1 MTTPK
6 SSKAAQARFTDQE
19 ALQFHAQGKPGKL
32 EITPTKPLTTQ
43 RDLSLAYSPG
53 VAVPVHAIAANPACV
68 YDYTSKGNLVAVV
81 SNGTAILGLGNLGA
95 LAAKPVMEGKA
106 ALFKRFADIDSIDL
120 LVDTEDAEQF
130 INSVRYLGPSFG
142 GINLEDISA
151 PDCFIIEQRLKE
163 LLDIPVFHDDQHG
176 TAIIAAA
183 GLINAVELTD
193 RDLKTCKLVVNGAGA
208 AGIACLELAL
218 AMGMQKQNIILC
230 DTKGV
235 IYQGRKEGMNQWKSA
250 YAAKTKARTLAD
262 ALDGADA
269 LFGLSVKGAVTQDM
283 VRSMAPRPII
293 FAMANPDPEITP
305 EDVLAVRDDA
315 IMATGRSDYPNQIN
329 NVLGFP
335 FIFRGALD
343 VQASTINEAMKIAA
357 AEALAEL
364 ARAEVPDQ
372 VAAAFHGRRPTF
384 GPEYI
389 IPAPFDP
396 RLIVEIPTA
405 VAKAAMDSGVARKP
419 IVDMDAYVAQLE
431 GRLDPLAG
439 WLQSTFSAVRLDPK
453 RVVFAEAEDPAVIR
467 AAHSYFTQGFGV
479 PILIGSA
486 DVVREQFRALGMVLR
501 PEYELVDTRKS
512 AHLEEFSE
520 FLYTRLQRRGYLKHD
535 CQRLVANE
543 RNIFGALMVVHGH
556 ADALVSGVTRN
567 WTSVYDDVQRV
578 LDAEPGRN
586 VIGVSLALLR
596 GRAVLIA
603 DTSVHDMP
611 TAEEL
616 ANIATEAARAAR
628 NFGMEPRVALLAY
641 STFGQPRG
649 ERSDQVREAVAI
661 LDERQV
667 DFEYDGDM
675 AADVALNRELMRHYP
690 FCRLSDT
697 ANVLVMP
704 AFHAASISTN
714 MLKELGGATVIGPIL
729 VGLSRPVQI
738 CGFGAKDSD
747 IVNMAALAAYDAG
760 R

>member
-1 MTTPK
+1 MTTKK
-6 SSKAAQARFTDQE
+6 SSKAAHARFTEQE

-32 EITPTKPLTTQ
+32 EITPTKPLATQ

-53 VAVPVHAIAANPACV
+53 VAVPVHAIADDPSTA
-68 YDYTSKGNLVAVV
+68 YDYTNKGNLVAVA

-95 LAAKPVMEGKA
+95 LASKPVMEGKG
-106 ALFKRFADIDSIDL
+106 ALFKRFADIDAMDL
-120 LVDTEDAEQF
+120 LVDTEDVDAF
-130 INSVRYLGPSFG
+130 INCVRYLGPSFG
-142 GINLEDISA
+142 GINLEDIKA

-183 GLINAVELTD
+183 GLINALELTG
-193 RDLKTCKLVVNGAGA
+193 RDMKTCKLVVNGAGA
-208 AGIACLELAL
+208 AGIACLELVT
-218 AMGMQKQNIILC
+218 AMGIPKSNVILC

-250 YAAKTKARTLAD
+250 YAAKTKARTLAQ
-262 ALDGADA
+262 ALEGADA
-269 LFGLSVKGAVTQDM
+269 LFGLSVKGAVTQAM
-283 VRSMAPRPII
+283 VKSMAPKPII

-305 EDVLAVRDDA
+305 EDVHAVREDA
-315 IMATGRSDYPNQIN
+315 IVATGRSDYPNQIN

-343 VQASTINEAMKIAA
+343 VQASTINDAMKIAA

-372 VAAAFHGRRPTF
+372 VAAAFNGRRAMF

-396 RLIVEIPTA
+396 RLIVNVPTA

-419 IVDMDAYVAQLE
+419 IVDMEGYVAQLE
-431 GRLDPLAG
+431 GRLDPMAG
-439 WLQSTFSAVRLDPK
+439 WLQSTFSAVRADPK
-453 RVVFAEAEDPAVIR
+453 RVVFTEGEEPAVIR
-467 AAHSYFTQGFGV
+467 AAHTYFTQGFGQ
-479 PILIGSA
+479 PILVGTSE
-486 DVVREQFRALGMVLR
+486 VVREQFRSLGMVLR
-501 PEYELVDTRKS
+501 PEYELVDIRKS
-512 AHLEEFSE
+512 PYLDEFTE
-520 FLYTRLQRRGYLKHD
+520 YLYQRLQRRGYLKRD
-535 CQRLVANE
+535 CHRLVTNE
-543 RNIFGALMVVHGH
+543 RNVFGALMVAHGY

-567 WTSVYDDVQRV
+567 WTNVFEDIHRV
-578 LDAEPGRN
+578 LDAKPDRS

-603 DTSVHDMP
+603 DTSVHAMP
-611 TAEEL
+611 TSEQL
-616 ANIATEAARAAR
+616 ADIAVEAARAAR
-628 NFGMEPRVALLAY
+628 NFGIEPRVALLAY
-641 STFGQPRG
+641 STFGQPIG
-649 ERSDQVREAVAI
+649 ERSDQVREAIGI
-661 LDERQV
+661 LDQRNL

-675 AADVALNRELMRHYP
+675 AADVALNRDLMRHYP
-690 FCRLSDT
+690 FCRLTDT

-704 AFHAASISTN
+704 AFHAASISTK
-714 MLKELGGATVIGPIL
+714 MLKELGGATIIGPIL
-729 VGLSRPVQI
+729 VGLSHSVQI
-738 CGFGAKDSD
+738 CWFGSKDTD
-747 IVNMAALAAYDAG
+747 IVNMAAIAAYSAG